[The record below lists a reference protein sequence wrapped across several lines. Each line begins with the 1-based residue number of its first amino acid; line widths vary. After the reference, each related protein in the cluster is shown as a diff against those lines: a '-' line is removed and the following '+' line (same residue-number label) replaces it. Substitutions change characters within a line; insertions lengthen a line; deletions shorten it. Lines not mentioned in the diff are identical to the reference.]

1 MCKRECRKRL
11 VFVREF
17 GKVADNGDQLVAD
30 KLQTLG
36 HDDDIGV
43 VADVARGSSEV
54 DNTLCVRALHAV
66 SVDVGHY
73 VVADELLSL
82 LRDFIVD
89 VVGVSLEL
97 VDLSLCYGQTQLHFR
112 LGKRNPES
120 APGAEFLVG

>member
-54 DNTLCVRALHAV
+54 DNTLCVRALNTV
-66 SVDVGHY
+66 SVNVGHN
-73 VVADELLSL
+73 VVADELFSL
-82 LRDFIVD
+82 LSDFVVD
-89 VVGVSLEL
+89 VVGVSFEL

-112 LGKRNPES
+112 LGKSDPES